1 MDTIDQDPFEDL
13 SDDIM
18 MGVLDLIDART
29 EELVDVQIA
38 RQMKNFDEE
47 MKKLKAEMLSRL
59 AEQQE

>member
-59 AEQQE
+59 V

>member
-29 EELVDVQIA
+29 EELVDGQIA
-38 RQMKNFDEE
+38 RQMKNFDKE

-59 AEQQE
+59 E

>member
-1 MDTIDQDPFEDL
+1 MGMDTIDQDPFEDL

-38 RQMKNFDEE
+38 RQMKNFDGE

-59 AEQQE
+59 A

>member
-1 MDTIDQDPFEDL
+1 MGMDTIDQDPFEDL

-38 RQMKNFDEE
+38 RQMKDFDGE

-59 AEQQE
+59 A

>member
-47 MKKLKAEMLSRL
+47 MKKLKAEMVSRL
-59 AEQQE
+59 A